1 MHSAQHYRQRAAQVR
16 RLRES
21 VLDPALLKQL
31 ETVANEY
38 DQIAD
43 HIDKPPATS
52 RPAGFAARAVSQSS
66 IILAISIIPSWS
78 TILSL
83 RPGTS
88 AR

>member
-43 HIDKPPATS
+43 HMEKPPATS
-52 RPAGFAARAVSQSS
+52 RPADHAASP
-66 IILAISIIPSWS
+66 LALTPTRGRDSAAESKA
-78 TILSL
+78 SL
-83 RPGTS
+83 PKD
-88 AR
+88 

>member
-52 RPAGFAARAVSQSS
+52 RPADPPALPRAVF
-66 IILAISIIPSWS
+66 PNP
-78 TILSL
+78 
-83 RPGTS
+83 R
-88 AR
+88 

>member
-43 HIDKPPATS
+43 DMDKPPATS
-52 RPAGFAARAVSQSS
+52 RPADHAASP
-66 IILAISIIPSWS
+66 LALTPTCGRDSAAESKA
-78 TILSL
+78 SL
-83 RPGTS
+83 PKD
-88 AR
+88 

>member
-21 VLDPALLKQL
+21 VLDSALLKQL

-43 HIDKPPATS
+43 EMDKPLATS
-52 RPAGFAARAVSQSS
+52 RPADPPALPRA
-66 IILAISIIPSWS
+66 PFPNP
-78 TILSL
+78 
-83 RPGTS
+83 R
-88 AR
+88 

>member
-38 DQIAD
+38 DPNRRSYRQVA
-43 HIDKPPATS
+43 S
-52 RPAGFAARAVSQSS
+52 N
-66 IILAISIIPSWS
+66 
-78 TILSL
+78 
-83 RPGTS
+83 
-88 AR
+88 